1 MEIKKEHKK
10 SKSNS
15 KSKKEKNRAVNVPAL
30 KFSKNIS
37 RNLTINQSP
46 NNERKSLKDEENF
59 FDKETFFTQDKEKS
73 IKRIGNEIR
82 KFEYI
87 YSPRTTFVMDQEKEE
102 KLFQEL
108 GGGFDPITIKIMK
121 SYFKERLGEL
131 NKEEFIGLLQQNLL
145 TWHQELPDR
154 ENILTKLLSKVF
166 DDIDLD
172 NNNKIDWESFTS
184 YILDDSGNKNNKKN
198 YELKYFIPLKKVIDD
213 SEFVDIVSHAF
224 YISKY
229 NLIGI
234 VIEGK
239 SYILFYDADN
249 CKKQKAYIDVKET
262 QQKIDKMKYRELEIR
277 AIEEYMKKEEE
288 KRIKLR
294 NHFNLQ
300 KIKNINLG
308 FSENFPQKKK
318 TNLNLDNMSSFE
330 NNYNSNAKTNRDD
343 TPEKLRQELKII
355 NADYFKIN
363 KKDFNKKLTILCT
376 VFVEEYDTLFISSSN
391 NKISAWKYEEGDFKN
406 INKTEGENKDKSIFS
421 CAILDAELPQQT
433 MDWDQSQKKLY
444 SGQADGKIL
453 MWDINKTKNIE
464 QATLDYAKAKE
475 RHEEDLRKHRIIN
488 VEEIEVVD
496 DNYDDEKIKTYL
508 NKITYDKNE
517 IKNTNKNSSMYS
529 INNKSTEKTR
539 KIKLF
544 NDKLLLNNKM
554 DVSIDSVSCIKVLGK
569 MQMLAAGYYNGNVL
583 LWDTMLREHRKFYT
597 DQKTGIYQIDY
608 DLHKNLIFTCGFD
621 HDIYIYDPYVEGR
634 CVHKLVGHNY
644 SINSIAC
651 INSENEFVSI
661 DIYGNIKIWDLINY
675 YNYQTINLNETL
687 NLIKIQNNQSQLKKK
702 ISSNQKMIYLNK
714 VKKILTFGEKL
725 MMFGM
730 IRTKLT
736 DLCDTQLV
744 LGCFYKPS
752 KYSFY
757 TVCLKKIKIW
767 NMFNGKLKS
776 IYDDFLSNQ
785 NSEITSFCVDKA
797 IKRIYIGD
805 NLGNIFSL
813 NVNSGKILKHF
824 ESHKNEIISMCHS
837 MKLNILIS
845 LSNDSVVKIHKDKDF
860 DEINT
865 LKEFTLEDIS
875 IKTLKL
881 NENYSRVILGTSKGE
896 LKYFDIEHLRQES
909 SNKKAVALSKA
920 KIEDPINEIY
930 SFEEYPLCMSFHES
944 SLIKFEII
952 PPTYYKFRT
961 FGEFKNKTTRE
972 DDREI
977 SVKIITCDYDKI
989 NERLFTGDLFGFVQ
1003 CYNLKQ
1009 LFEIIKNINF
1019 NNGSDED
1026 MQYLQMLEKY
1036 HIEKLFTFEAHK
1048 EKITHISY
1056 PDISPNLIVTS
1067 GSDRRV
1073 KLFSAVDGTYI
1084 DEFSQSSENLRE
1096 YPIGLKYYFSD
1107 PFVSKINY
1115 DEEIKSS
1122 TVYRRDIVGFKM
1134 NKEIKEMNLMK
1145 KEHRPLNEYLNK
1157 LINLNAKER
1166 LYLVTKNVDL
1176 PLEKSSNWKYNPNLE
1191 EIINKEKKYFA
1202 DNSIKN
1208 NKKYDFHL
1216 IDTKHYYPRFIKDMN
1231 DQQIK
1236 EFSTALNNKI
1246 RRVKLTMAKLQID
1259 AEKYKNYEKE
1269 EKKKDRNISLKNQM
1283 KIIYGKSA
1291 EKKEYKSS
1299 KLEQM
1304 NTERAYNFG
1313 IVKAYRNIGE
1323 RFDNYKSDFN
1333 MKLKDLE
1340 NSFETKLLSRYTIT
1354 HKNKGGKSPI
1364 NINKIIDAYKTSN
1377 NSLLPSINV
1386 NISQGNKSK
1395 NFGNPVKTKKRVEF
1409 NLTNNGSLTYREYNN
1424 KKI

>member
-1 MEIKKEHKK
+1 METKKEQKK
-10 SKSNS
+10 TKSNS
-15 KSKKEKNRAVNVPAL
+15 KSKKKNKKQINIPSL
-30 KFSKNIS
+30 KIPKIIS
-37 RNLTINQSP
+37 RNTTFNQNP
-46 NNERKSLKDEENF
+46 NNSQKSIDDDNF
-59 FDKETFFTQDKEKS
+59 YEKETFFTQDKEKN
-73 IKRIGNEIR
+73 IKRLGNEIR

-87 YSPRTTFVMDQEKEE
+87 YSPRTTFVMNQEKEE
-102 KLFQEL
+102 ILFQQL

-121 SYFKERLGEL
+121 SFFKERLGEL
-131 NKEEFIGLLQQNLL
+131 NKEEFIGLLKQNLL

-154 ENILTKLLSKVF
+154 ENLLIKLLSKVF

-184 YILDDSGNKNNKKN
+184 YILNDSDNKNHKKN
-198 YELKYFIPLKKVIDD
+198 YDLKYFIPLKKVIDD

-224 YISKY
+224 YIPKY

-234 VIEGK
+234 AIEGK

-262 QQKIDKMKYRELEIR
+262 QQKIDKMKYKELENR
-277 AIEEYMKKEEE
+277 AIEEYIKKEEE

-300 KIKNINLG
+300 KIKNLNLG
-308 FSENFPQKKK
+308 LTENISQKKK
-318 TNLNLDNMSSFE
+318 NNLDNVSISE
-330 NNYNSNAKTNRDD
+330 NNSNNPKTNREN
-343 TPEKLRQELKII
+343 TPEKLKQELKII
-355 NADYFKIN
+355 NADYFKTN

-376 VFVEEYDTLFISSSN
+376 VFVDEYDTLFISSSN
-391 NKISAWKYEEGDFKN
+391 NKISAWKYEDGDFKN
-406 INKTEGENKDKSIFS
+406 INKIEGENKDKTIFS

-453 MWDINKTKNIE
+453 LWDIHQTKNIE
-464 QATLDYAKAKE
+464 NGTLDYIKAKE
-475 RHEEDLRKHRIIN
+475 RHEDDLRKHRIIN

-496 DNYDDEKIKTYL
+496 DNYDDDKIKTYL
-508 NKITYDKNE
+508 NQINYDRNDFKNSNKNNSVYS
-517 IKNTNKNSSMYS
+517 IKNKSM
-529 INNKSTEKTR
+529 EKPR
-539 KIKLF
+539 KIKLY

-554 DVSIDSVSCIKVLGK
+554 DVSLDSVSCIKVIGK
-569 MQMLAAGYYNGNVL
+569 MQMLAAGYYNGHVL
-583 LWDTMLREHRKFYT
+583 LWDTMLKEHRKFYT

-608 DLHKNLIFTCGFD
+608 DLNRNLIFTCGFD
-621 HDIYIYDPYVEGR
+621 HDIYIYDPYVDGR
-634 CVHKLVGHNY
+634 CIHKLVGHNY

-651 INSENEFVSI
+651 INSEQEFVSI

-687 NLIKIQNNQSQLKKK
+687 NLIKIQNNQSQIKKK

-752 KYSFY
+752 KYCFY

-776 IYDDFLSNQ
+776 VYDDFLSNP
-785 NSEITSFCVDKA
+785 NSEITSFCIDKA

-805 NLGNIFSL
+805 CLGNIFSL
-813 NVNSGKILKHF
+813 NINTGKILKNF
-824 ESHKNEIISMCHS
+824 ESHKNEIISICHS

-845 LSNDSVVKIHKDKDF
+845 LSNDSVVKIHRDKDF

-865 LKEFTLEDIS
+865 LKEFTLEDIL
-875 IKTLKL
+875 IKTIKL

-896 LKYFDIEHLRQES
+896 LKYFDIEHLRQDS
-909 SNKKAVALSKA
+909 SSKKVVLNKPRN
-920 KIEDPINEIY
+920 EDPINEIY
-930 SFEEYPLCMSFHES
+930 SFEEYPLCISFHES
-944 SLIKFEII
+944 SIINFEII
-952 PPTYYKFRT
+952 PPTYYKYRT
-961 FGEFKNKTTRE
+961 FGELNNVITRE
-972 DDREI
+972 DGQNLK
-977 SVKIITCDYDKI
+977 VKIITCDFDNLNK
-989 NERLFTGDLFGFVQ
+989 RLFTGDLFGYVQ
-1003 CYNLKQ
+1003 CYNLKN
-1009 LFEIIKNINF
+1009 LFEILEKINF
-1019 NNGSDED
+1019 NSGSNED
-1026 MQYLQMLEKY
+1026 IKYIEMLESYK
-1036 HIEKLFTFEAHK
+1036 IEKSFTFEAHK
-1048 EKITHISY
+1048 EKITHINY
-1056 PDISPNLIVTS
+1056 PEINPNLIVTT

-1073 KLFSAVDGTYI
+1073 KLYSAIDGTYI
-1084 DEFSQSSENLRE
+1084 DEFMQSSENWRE

-1107 PFVSKINY
+1107 PFISKINN
-1115 DEEIKSS
+1115 DEVIKSNV
-1122 TVYRRDIVGFKM
+1122 VYRKDIVGLKM
-1134 NKEIKEMNLMK
+1134 NKENKEMNLMK

-1166 LYLVTKNVDL
+1166 LYLITKNVEL
-1176 PLEKSSNWKYNPNLE
+1176 PLEKSSCWKFNPNLE
-1191 EIINKEKKYFA
+1191 EIINNEKKYYT
-1202 DNSIKN
+1202 DTNIK
-1208 NKKYDFHL
+1208 NKKYDFNP
-1216 IDTKHYYPRFIKDMN
+1216 IDTKYYYPRFIKEMN
-1231 DQQIK
+1231 DQQRK

-1259 AEKYKNYEKE
+1259 AERYKNYELE

-1283 KIIYGKSA
+1283 KILFGKSA
-1291 EKKEYKSS
+1291 EKKEYKSA

-1304 NTERAYNFG
+1304 DTERAYKFG
-1313 IVKAYRNIGE
+1313 IVKTYKNINE

-1340 NSFETKLLSRYTIT
+1340 DSFENKIFKRYTIT
-1354 HKNKGGKSPI
+1354 HKNKNRKSPF
-1364 NINKIIDAYKTSN
+1364 NREKLIDAYKTTN
-1377 NSLLPSINV
+1377 NNLLP
-1386 NISQGNKSK
+1386 NIKISNLRNKNKDIENSMK
-1395 NFGNPVKTKKRVEF
+1395 SRKRVNF
-1409 NLTNNGSLTYREYNN
+1409 NLTSKGNLSSRDKNYNE
-1424 KKI
+1424 